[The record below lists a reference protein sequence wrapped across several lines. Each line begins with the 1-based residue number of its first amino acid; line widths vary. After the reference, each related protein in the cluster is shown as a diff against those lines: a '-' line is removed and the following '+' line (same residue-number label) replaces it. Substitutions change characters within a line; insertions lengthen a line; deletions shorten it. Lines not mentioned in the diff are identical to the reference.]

1 MSATNPFEQ
10 AVAAW
15 LESLE
20 GVEPPGLQHRAV
32 ARARES
38 GQRPA
43 WLARADLVVG
53 TPALP
58 VLPPGAIAAFVLVV
72 ALLAVLALG
81 LVAGGYVQRPQLGVV
96 PTALP
101 APSVAAAPDA
111 SPPRVV
117 RVAGSWRSLPAAAM
131 PSTGLTATPLLDG
144 RVLVAGPVASLLDP
158 STGTWTEARPPRE
171 PRRDAVAVRLADGR
185 VLLVGGVADGD
196 GSPLASAELF
206 DPLTGHWT
214 SAGSMTVPR
223 AAGHT
228 ATTLLD
234 GRVLV
239 AAGTPW
245 DTKTELDNALIYSVP
260 SAEVFD
266 PRTGAWTAT
275 GELNKARSGHTATL
289 LEDGRVLVTGG
300 RIVHSLAMS
309 DAELYDPASG
319 TWTVAASMASERFE
333 HAAVRLAEGSVLVV
347 GGQLALRDD
356 GPSALAERY
365 DPATDAWSAVDPM
378 AVGRYR
384 TTAIRLADGD
394 VLVAGGTTPAGPT
407 NAAELYDPTTN
418 AWTPTE
424 PMAFARTGQ
433 AAALLEN
440 GWPLVIG
447 GGPTSTTTQANG
459 VERFLPEGP

>member
-1 MSATNPFEQ
+1 MSAANPFEQ
-10 AVAAW
+10 SVAAW

-20 GVEPPGLQHRAV
+20 GTEPPGLQHRAV
-32 ARARES
+32 ARARET

-43 WLARADLVVG
+43 WLARADLIVG

-81 LVAGGYVQRPQLGVV
+81 VLVGGRVQRPELGVV
-96 PTALP
+96 PTDLP
-101 APSVAAAPDA
+101 APSLAAAPDA
-111 SPPRVV
+111 SPPGVIRL
-117 RVAGSWRSLPAAAM
+117 AGSWRSLPAAAM

-158 STGTWTEARPPRE
+158 STGTWTEVRPPRE
-171 PRRDAVAVRLADGR
+171 PRRDAVAARLADGR
-185 VLLVGGVADGD
+185 VLLVGGVSDADGF
-196 GSPLASAELF
+196 PLASAELF
-206 DPLTGHWT
+206 DPLTAHWT
-214 SAGSMTVPR
+214 AAGSMSVPR

-239 AAGTPW
+239 AAGTAW
-245 DTKTELDNALIYSVP
+245 DSKTQLDNALVNSVP
-260 SAEVFD
+260 SAELFD

-300 RIVHSLAMS
+300 RIVHSLAMA
-309 DAELYDPASG
+309 DAELFDPASG
-319 TWTVAASMASERFE
+319 TWLPAASMSSERYE
-333 HAAVRLAEGSVLVV
+333 HAAVRLADGSVVVV
-347 GGQLALRDD
+347 GGQLALKDD
-356 GPSALAERY
+356 GPSTLAERY
-365 DPATDAWSAVDPM
+365 DPATDDWSQATPM
-378 AVGRYR
+378 AMGRYR
-384 TTAIRLADGD
+384 MTATRLADGG

-418 AWTPTE
+418 VWTQTE
-424 PMAFARTGQ
+424 PMAFARSGQ

-440 GWPLVIG
+440 GWALVIG

-459 VERFLPEGP
+459 VERFFPGVP